1 MYLRTACIARKFV
14 ILTSDENKNMICS
27 KIYSKHTIPF
37 LSLSFLSPLRSP
49 PVPTD
54 DDVKT
59 GIFYRGHRSSGYGN
73 SLVTKNSAMEIRFL
87 WRKQFKFR
95 KTLVPLVGSG
105 KQTRISLKRLS
116 CVTFSDIYNGCCLCC
131 YMVPHCNSDRPP
143 GIHSDTVTI
152 TNFYH

>member
-1 MYLRTACIARKFV
+1 MKTKIWFVVKSIVNIRYLFFPCLFFPLSVLPLCRPMTMWRRVFFTGDIGPLDTVIALF
-14 ILTSDENKNMICS
+14 TTE
-27 KIYSKHTIPF
+27 
-37 LSLSFLSPLRSP
+37 
-49 PVPTD
+49 
-54 DDVKT
+54 
-59 GIFYRGHRSSGYGN
+59 
-73 SLVTKNSAMEIRFL
+73 NSAMEIRFL